1 MRQAL
6 FLLALAPALA
16 ATPDRWVPARWQGGS
31 LELFQ
36 DTPVNCL
43 LIPWGKEA
51 DPGMARRARERH
63 LAVLGVVHSAADP
76 DALVLEGD
84 FPEGFAERVS
94 KALHRRNR
102 SAVVIPMPVKGRLP
116 RDTAAPVLATA
127 AGAWPRV
134 RASESETQ
142 AGPSGDPWIASNIW
156 LARSL
161 RAWCGVRPVWLG
173 HLPDKPAPGD
183 YPRAVADAAA
193 AGARWI
199 AVAEPGA
206 WPQTA
211 AYLRFFEE
219 HAAWRAFTPAGA
231 VAVVQD
237 PAGQNPDMTDEYL
250 NLITRRRVPFRII
263 ERPAL
268 PGASLEGIR
277 ALVALD
283 VPTPTPAERQKLTG
297 FAENGGLVMVGP
309 SWKPVQVKENQEY
322 ALEPCGK
329 GRLAIYK
336 EEAPDPQALS
346 HELPHLLGRENLG
359 VRLFNVASVITY
371 LSTDGRQ
378 LLLQLVN
385 YSSYPIESVTVEVN
399 GSYSRARYYSPEAP
413 AASLPLESSGGGIEI
428 TIPEVGI
435 YGALLLD

>member
-263 ERPAL
+263 ESPAL

-277 ALVALD
+277 ALV
-283 VPTPTPAERQKLTG
+283 
-297 FAENGGLVMVGP
+297 
-309 SWKPVQVKENQEY
+309 

-385 YSSYPIESVTVEVN
+385 YSTYTIASVTVEVN